1 MIIYP
6 AIDII
11 DGNCVRLSKGD
22 YSLKTIYSDNLE
34 SIAKNWIHNG
44 TKFLHIV
51 DLDGA
56 KAGNP
61 VNIEN
66 ILVIRKLFPEIFIQ
80 IGGGIRNIETIEKY
94 LNHGIDRII
103 LGTKILKNKEFILS
117 LNESLR
123 NRIAIDIAVKDGKLA
138 GDGWENTEKQDI
150 QSFIEF
156 LEQNGIKMFVITD
169 ISKDGMMDGIN
180 ETSINTILNYITT
193 NAIISGG
200 VTTLNDVTTILAMN
214 RSKIN
219 GMRIGKALYENKI
232 ILSEA
237 INECS

>member
-11 DGNCVRLSKGD
+11 DGKCVRLSKGD

-34 SIAKNWIHNG
+34 SITKNWINNG
-44 TKFLHIV
+44 TRFLHIV

-61 VNIEN
+61 VNIKN
-66 ILVIRKLFPEIFIQ
+66 ILEIRKLFPNIFIQ
-80 IGGGIRNIETIEKY
+80 IGGGIRDIGTIEKY
-94 LNHGIDRII
+94 LNYGIDRII
-103 LGTKILKNKEFILS
+103 LGTKVLKNKDFILS
-117 LNESLR
+117 LNKSLR
-123 NRIAIDIAVKDGKLA
+123 DRIAIDIAIKDDKLA
-138 GDGWENTEKQDI
+138 GDGWEKTEKENVK
-150 QSFIEF
+150 SFIEF

-169 ISKDGMMDGIN
+169 ISKDGMMEGIN
-180 ETSINTILNYITT
+180 ETSINSILKYITT

-200 VTTLNDVTTILAMN
+200 VTTIDDVKTILAMN
-214 RSKIN
+214 KSRIN
-219 GMRIGKALYENKI
+219 GMIIGKALYENKI
-232 ILSEA
+232 KLSEA

>member
-1 MIIYP
+1 M
-6 AIDII
+6 
-11 DGNCVRLSKGD
+11 
-22 YSLKTIYSDNLE
+22 
-34 SIAKNWIHNG
+34 
-44 TKFLHIV
+44 
-51 DLDGA
+51 
-56 KAGNP
+56 
-61 VNIEN
+61 
-66 ILVIRKLFPEIFIQ
+66 
-80 IGGGIRNIETIEKY
+80 
-94 LNHGIDRII
+94 
-103 LGTKILKNKEFILS
+103 
-117 LNESLR
+117 NESLR
-123 NRIAIDIAVKDGKLA
+123 NRIAIDIAVKDGNLA

-219 GMRIGKALYENKI
+219 GMIIGKALYENKI